1 MNTTERKD
9 ISAFGF
15 FRAAAAIPVSETAC
29 CSANARHIIELARTA
44 ARRKVSLAVFP
55 ELSVTG
61 YTCADLFHQEL
72 LLANA
77 GKAVGEIAEATSG
90 LQITL
95 AVGAPVRYSGK
106 LYNCA
111 VVISGG
117 KISGIVPKSYIPD
130 YGEFYEARWFASGLG
145 IREKT
150 CSYAGQEGIPFGT
163 DLLFAS
169 GDVVFGVEIC
179 EDLWAPVPPSSCMSV
194 AGACIIAN
202 LSASN
207 ELAGKHE
214 YRTGLVSQ
222 QSGRCIGGYIYSSAG
237 FGESTTDTVFS
248 GDSMIAE
255 NGKILASG
263 TRFLAEASLITAD
276 IDCSLLSTLRMRMN
290 TFTCSGLPQYRTV
303 QVCPPA
309 PETSLM
315 RDIYAWPFIPQ
326 GDRQDTRLQE
336 IIDIQTIGL
345 LTRLSRSRAASSVI
359 GVSGGLDST
368 LAILVTAL
376 AYRRSGLDMKGII
389 GITMPG
395 LATSGRT
402 RSNAVRLMELLG
414 TTTREIPIGAA
425 VRQHFADIGIS
436 DEDRGTAYE
445 NTQARERTQ
454 ILMDIA
460 NLTGGI
466 VIGTGDLS
474 ESALGWCTFNGD
486 HMSMYNVNCSIPKTL
501 VRHLVVWIAANKADF
516 LAPGNKALF
525 REILEDIA
533 DTPISPEL
541 IPAEDSVSI
550 AQKTEDII
558 GPYELHDFFLYH
570 MIRLGESPDKIL
582 FLAEKAFAGRYGT
595 DTISK
600 WLKTFLRRFMTQQFK
615 RSSSPDGPKVGTV
628 SLSPRGD
635 WRMPSDTVWD
645 DWM

>member
-1 MNTTERKD
+1 MDKKD
-9 ISAFGF
+9 ISAYGF
-15 FRAAAAIPVSETAC
+15 FRAAAAVPVSETAC
-29 CSANARHIIELARTA
+29 CSANARNIISLASEA
-44 ARRKVSLAVFP
+44 GRRNVSLAVFP
-55 ELSVTG
+55 ELCVTG

-77 GKAVGEIAEATSG
+77 EKAVMDIARGTAE
-90 LQITL
+90 LRMTL
-95 AVGAPVRYSGK
+95 AVGAPVRYSGR

-117 KISGIVPKSYIPD
+117 KVRGIVPKSYIPD
-130 YGEFYEARWFASGLG
+130 YGEFYEARWFTSGLG
-145 IREKT
+145 IREKS
-150 CSYAGQEGIPFGT
+150 CSYAGQDGIPFGS

-169 GDVVFGVEIC
+169 GNVVFGVEIC
-179 EDLWAPVPPSSCMSV
+179 EDLWAPVPPSSAMSV
-194 AGACIIAN
+194 AGALITAN

-207 ELAGKHE
+207 ELTGKHE
-214 YRTGLVSQ
+214 YRTGLISQ
-222 QSGRCIGGYIYSSAG
+222 QSGRCIGGYIYASAG
-237 FGESTTDTVFS
+237 FGESTTDTVFA
-248 GDSMIAE
+248 GDAMIAE
-255 NGKILASG
+255 NGKMLASG
-263 TRFLAEASLITAD
+263 KRFLTGESLVTAD
-276 IDCSLLSTLRMRMN
+276 IDCSLLANLRMRMN
-290 TFTCSGLPQYRTV
+290 TFTCADIPEFRTV
-303 QVCPPA
+303 PVCPPA
-309 PETSLM
+309 PETCLL
-315 RDIYAWPFIPQ
+315 RDIPARPFIPQ
-326 GDRQDTRLQE
+326 GSRADERMQE
-336 IIDIQTIGL
+336 IIDIQTNGL
-345 LTRLSRSRAASSVI
+345 LTRLLRSRAATSVI

-376 AYRRSGLDMKGII
+376 AYRNSGRDMKGII

-414 TTTREIPIGAA
+414 ISTREIPIGAA
-425 VRQHFADIGIS
+425 VRQHFTDIGLS
-436 DEDRGTAYE
+436 DADRSTAYE

-460 NLTGGI
+460 NLTEGI

-501 VRHLVVWIAANKADF
+501 VRHLVTWIAANKAGV
-516 LAPGNKALF
+516 LAPQDGKLF

-541 IPAEDSVSI
+541 IPSEDPASI

-570 MIRLGESPDKIL
+570 MVRLGETPEKIL
-582 FLAEKAFAGRYGT
+582 YLAEKAFSGKYDAGT
-595 DTISK
+595 TAK
-600 WLKTFLRRFMTQQFK
+600 WLRTFLRRFMTQQFK

-635 WRMPSDTVWD
+635 WRMPSDAVGG
-645 DWM
+645 DWLQ